1 MQTLT
6 VQFQI
11 SAPMEEALR
20 LAAWEDDTSVADIMR
35 QAIGRDIRRRKQM
48 QQAAIRRRAQAKEV
62 AV

>member
-48 QQAAIRRRAQAKEV
+48 QQAALRRQLQKEDMT
-62 AV
+62 A